1 MEYTQQEQNDAI
13 KTLSNLV
20 RENQKL
26 KADLQESQQFVLRM
40 FLAGSVDQSE
50 KQIAY
55 YDDGVID
62 YKEDFEQL
70 LPYFFFDFSM
80 DNLKNGE
87 LRESTFSIRIKDGTP
102 FPKIGNRREVLER
115 LLKVQKEL
123 FGDVDYKQTISSGKR
138 SKCL

>member
-1 MEYTQQEQNDAI
+1 
-13 KTLSNLV
+13 
-20 RENQKL
+20 
-26 KADLQESQQFVLRM
+26 
-40 FLAGSVDQSE
+40 
-50 KQIAY
+50 
-55 YDDGVID
+55 
-62 YKEDFEQL
+62 

-123 FGDVDYKQTISSGKR
+123 FGDVDFKQTISS
-138 SKCL
+138 

>member
-123 FGDVDYKQTISSGKR
+123 FGDVDFKQTISS
-138 SKCL
+138 